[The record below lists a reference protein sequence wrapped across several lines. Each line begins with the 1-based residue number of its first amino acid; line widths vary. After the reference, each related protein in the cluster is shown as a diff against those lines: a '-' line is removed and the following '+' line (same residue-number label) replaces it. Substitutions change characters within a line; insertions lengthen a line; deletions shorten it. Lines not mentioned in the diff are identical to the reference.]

1 MKRIN
6 KVAVLGSGVMGSRIA
21 AHFAN
26 AGVPSYLLDIVP
38 PDADA
43 PARNKIAAA
52 GLDAAKKSKPAAFFE
67 PSLAR
72 LITIGNF
79 EDDLPKLAEVDWII
93 EAVVENLDLK
103 RALLQKVDAV
113 RKPGT
118 IITTNTS
125 GLPVAKIAEGFPDDF
140 RRSWFGTHFFN
151 PPRYMRLLE
160 LIPTPDT
167 DRALL
172 DTIAHFSDV
181 RLGKGIVLAKD
192 TPNFIANRIGT
203 FSVLNVMRLMQ
214 EMNFSIE
221 DVDALT
227 GTPLGWP
234 KSATFRTIDLV
245 GLDIL
250 GHVVRNMTKDV
261 GRTLLSANADDAAE
275 VARLREGLHGRGWE
289 AVDLRHFPINRDLLK
304 KVPVDVIFRYNFI
317 PLEEF
322 PDGRLAIAVADPS
335 QILMLD
341 EISLL
346 LGGRRIVPKVSTLKQ
361 IHAVLLNLDPSNKG
375 LDERSDLTL
384 PDFYKQMLER
394 KWLGDK
400 TKGGFYK
407 KTKGPDGSEDRL
419 GLDWKTLEYRPRQ
432 KPKFPALDMAKNV
445 DDTGARVRMLL
456 GLDGGSSK
464 PDPAGTFLWQA
475 LSDLW
480 TYSANRIPEIADTVV
495 EIDRAMRLGFNW
507 ELGPF
512 ELWDAAGVEATVA
525 RQKKEG
531 EPVAANAEKL
541 LAAGKKSWYAD
552 DANTPSGRSYFD
564 LTTDDRRPMTVP
576 RGVWSV
582 QVAKKSKRV
591 VKKNSGASLID
602 LGDGVACI
610 EFHSKMNSLGS
621 DIISLVTQ
629 SLKPGGAGDAFD
641 AFVITNDA
649 TNFSVGA
656 NLMLLLMSI
665 QEQEWDEVDLAIRA
679 FQGMTQAVKFSPKPV
694 VVAPF
699 GLTLGGGTEM
709 SLHAA
714 ARQPH
719 AELYTGLVEVGV
731 GLLPG
736 GGGCKEMLLRAV
748 DSAISIRGASSK
760 DNPDSVELLEA
771 MKRIF
776 ETIATAKV
784 ATSAEEARTLGFV
797 SNSDRITMNRER
809 VLSDAKARALEL
821 ARAGYEPPAP
831 RTAIPAPGE
840 NILAALKMGVYLMR
854 QGDFISDHEV
864 KIGNHIANVICGGN
878 LTPGTPVSEQYILDL
893 EREGFKS
900 LCGEKKTQERI
911 QFTLKTGKTLRN

>member
-6 KVAVLGSGVMGSRIA
+6 KVAVLGAGTMGARIA

-38 PDADA
+38 SDADA

-103 RALLQKVDAV
+103 RTLLKKVDAV

-160 LIPTPDT
+160 IIPTPQADP
-167 DRALL
+167 AA
-172 DTIAHFSDV
+172 IEAISHFCDV
-181 RLGKGIVLAKD
+181 RLGKGVVMAKD

-214 EMNFSIE
+214 EMDLSIE
-221 DVDALT
+221 EVDALT
-227 GTPLGWP
+227 GQAVGWP

-250 GHVVRNMTKDV
+250 GHVVSNMTSHV
-261 GRTLLSANADDAAE
+261 
-275 VARLREGLHGRGWE
+275 H
-289 AVDLRHFPINRDLLK
+289 
-304 KVPVDVIFRYNFI
+304 
-317 PLEEF
+317 
-322 PDGRLAIAVADPS
+322 
-335 QILMLD
+335 
-341 EISLL
+341 
-346 LGGRRIVPKVSTLKQ
+346 
-361 IHAVLLNLDPSNKG
+361 
-375 LDERSDLTL
+375 DERSDLHL
-384 PDFYKQMLER
+384 PEFFKKMLQH

-407 KTKGPDGSEDRL
+407 KIKAHGAEDQRMAV
-419 GLDWKTLEYRPRQ
+419 DWKTLEYHPRQ
-432 KPKFPALDMAKNV
+432 KPKFAALEMAKNV
-445 DDTGARVRMLL
+445 EEVAARTRMLL
-456 GLDGGSSK
+456 GFDGGTPPK
-464 PDPAGTFLWQA
+464 NDKAGAFLWSA

-480 TYSANRIPEIADTVV
+480 TYAANRVPEISDSIVGV
-495 EIDRAMRLGFNW
+495 DRAMRLGFNW

-512 ELWDAAGVEATVA
+512 ELWNAVGVEPTVA
-525 RQKKEG
+525 RMKKEG
-531 EPVAANAEKL
+531 KPVAANVEKL
-541 LAAGKKSWYAD
+541 LADGHKGWYFD
-552 DANTPSGRSYFD
+552 DAKTPSGRKF
-564 LTTDDRRPMTVP
+564 
-576 RGVWSV
+576 WSV
-582 QVAKKSKRV
+582 QNENWQSEHVPAGVGSVSVAKKSNGV
-591 VKKNSGASLID
+591 VKKNSGASLVD
-602 LGDGVACI
+602 LGDGVGCI
-610 EFHSKMNSLGS
+610 EFHSKMNSLGA
-621 DIISLVTQ
+621 DIINLILQT
-629 SLKPGGAGDAFD
+629 LKPGGPGDNFD
-641 AFVITNDA
+641 AFVISNDA

-656 NLMLLLMSI
+656 NLMLLLMSV
-665 QEQEWDEVDLAIRA
+665 QEEEWDEVDLAIRQ
-679 FQGMTQAVKFSPKPV
+679 FQGMTQAIKFSPKPV
-694 VVAPF
+694 VIAPF
-699 GLTLGGGTEM
+699 GLALGGGCEI

-719 AELYTGLVEVGV
+719 AELYMGLVEVGV

-748 DSAISIRGASSK
+748 DSAASIR
-760 DNPDSVELLEA
+760 PDGRGESVETMEA
-771 MKRIF
+771 MKKAF

-784 ATSAEEARTLGFV
+784 ATSANEARGFGFL
-797 SNSDRITMNRER
+797 SSSDRITMNRER
-809 VLSDAKARALEL
+809 VLTDAKARALEL
-821 ARAGYEPPAP
+821 ARAGYEPPVM
-831 RTAIPAPGE
+831 RTNIPAPGE

-854 QGDFISDHEV
+854 EGGYISDHEQKLGT
-864 KIGNHIANVICGGN
+864 KIAEVLCGGN
-878 LTPGTPVSEQYILDL
+878 VTPGTPVSEQYLLDL
-893 EREGFKS
+893 EREAFKS